1 MLEILL
7 ILSLFGNGWL
17 LQDSGEL
24 TQSNKQLQEVVS
36 GQRALIGGA
45 YNEIGKLEKELIKVE
60 RVREEVF
67 AKSEARGIE
76 LEELRNSNIIVDDY
90 LDQAVP
96 ASVVEHLQ
104 AYRND

>member
-7 ILSLFGNGWL
+7 ILSLLGNGWL

-24 TQSNKQLQEVVS
+24 AQSNKQLQEVVS

-60 RVREEVF
+60 RVREEIF
-67 AKSEARGIE
+67 AQSEERSIE
-76 LEELRNSNIIVDDY
+76 LEELRNSNTTVDDY
-90 LDQAVP
+90 LNQTVP

-104 AYRND
+104 AYSED